1 MRGVGLRGALAVL
14 VVAAVG
20 AAGSARADN
29 PTLTGVVGTND
40 DFQISLSDAGGSVK
54 HLAAGTYT
62 LLVHDRSTFHN
73 FHLFGPGTDVTTT
86 IDGVGDQTFT
96 VTLTDGTYTFQC
108 DAHLPAMK
116 ATFTVGAVTA
126 PPPPTPKL
134 SGSIVGSKAT
144 LNGIA
149 GLAPC
154 KRTVVIADKSKT
166 DGFVLKGPGVSKAT
180 GAGFAGKVIWNVTLK
195 DGKYVYGS
203 LKRPSKRFSFL
214 VSG

>member
-1 MRGVGLRGALAVL
+1 VGLRVTLAVL

-40 DFQISLSDAGGSVK
+40 DFQISLSDANGSVK

-62 LLVHDRSTFHN
+62 LLVHDRSTFHD
-73 FHLFGPGTDVTTT
+73 FHLFGPGVDVATT

-108 DAHLPAMK
+108 DAHLPTMK
-116 ATFTVGAVTA
+116 ASFTVGAVTT
-126 PPPPTPKL
+126 PPPPAPKL
-134 SGSIVGSKAT
+134 SGSLVASKAV

-149 GLAPC
+149 GLSPGKAAV
-154 KRTVVIADKSKT
+154 TIADKSKT
-166 DGFVLKGPGVSKAT
+166 DGFVLKGPGVSKET
-180 GAGFAGKVIWNVTLK
+180 GVAFTGKASWTVTMK
-195 DGKYVYGS
+195 AGKYVYGS
-203 LKRPSKRFSFL
+203 LKHPARRASFL
-214 VSG
+214 VSS